1 MVKDRMENFE
11 SLLVFLDSSIASL
24 FAQNKAMQTALMKA
38 TIENQAVGL
47 KCVEM
52 MAMAMN
58 ALLKHGQATFTK
70 EEVAELIFKTP
81 KQDVSED
88 LAAESVNH
96 YPSDQELLDH
106 AIQKINE
113 LSIKDV
119 DAFDES
125 IEVLAEIEKTPRNI
139 RVDFS
144 PVRRFLEARRAPLL
158 DPPVDHAHVV
168 KKIEDLKKFRFPAV
182 CKPIIQLTL
191 KSSYAQINQA
201 FQESV
206 GHTGPERRH
215 GKNKP
220 PRRSSLTEIPEETT
234 LEIEENAEKAEN
246 VQEAKALSDGDEPMN
261 SPEKRQASS
270 DSELQVTPS
279 KQKIANKHK
288 QPTARKS
295 TTPGKKKKS
304 MESIQGVE
312 ISAAQSTELDDTL
325 SEIEDEDEEIQ
336 CLAIIK
342 KSEELRNCQIKSE
355 LVEHDQVSQPSTSRP
370 SSNES

>member
-52 MAMAMN
+52 MTLAMN
-58 ALLKHGQATFTK
+58 ALLKHDQASFTK
-70 EEVAELIFKTP
+70 EEVADLIFKSP

-88 LAAESVNH
+88 LAAEAVNH

-106 AIQKINE
+106 AIQRINE
-113 LSIKDV
+113 LSIEDV
-119 DAFDES
+119 DVLDGS
-125 IEVLAEIEKTPRNI
+125 VEVLTEIEKTPRNI
-139 RVDFS
+139 RVDYS
-144 PVRRFLEARRAPLL
+144 PVRKFLESRRAPLL

-168 KKIEDLKKFRFPAV
+168 KKLEDLKKFRFPAV

-206 GHTGPERRH
+206 GHTGPDRRH

-220 PRRSSLTEIPEETT
+220 PRRSSLTEIPEETD
-234 LEIEENAEKAEN
+234 
-246 VQEAKALSDGDEPMN
+246 QEVKEVRALSDGDVKMT
-261 SPEKRQASS
+261 SPTKRQGSS
-270 DSELQVTPS
+270 EEESQVTPV
-279 KQKIANKHK
+279 KQKSANKHK

-295 TTPGKKKKS
+295 TTTPGKKKKS
-304 MESIQGVE
+304 LESTQGVE
-312 ISAAQSTELDDTL
+312 IPASQSNELDDTL
-325 SEIEDEDEEIQ
+325 SEIEDEDEEVQ

-342 KSEELRNCQIKSE
+342 KSEELRNCQIKTE
-355 LVEHDQVSQPSTSRP
+355 LVEHDRVCQPSTSRP

>member
-52 MAMAMN
+52 MALSMN

-70 EEVAELIFKTP
+70 EEVADLIFKSP

-96 YPSDQELLDH
+96 YPSDRELLDH

-113 LSIKDV
+113 LSISDV

-125 IEVLAEIEKTPRNI
+125 LEVLAEIEKTPRNI

-234 LEIEENAEKAEN
+234 LEIEENAK
-246 VQEAKALSDGDEPMN
+246 EAKALSDGDEPMN
-261 SPEKRQASS
+261 SPEQRQASS
-270 DSELQVTPS
+270 DGELQVTPS
-279 KQKIANKHK
+279 KHANKHK

-325 SEIEDEDEEIQ
+325 SEIEDEDEEVQ

-342 KSEELRNCQIKSE
+342 KSEELKNCQIKTE
-355 LVEHDQVSQPSTSRP
+355 LVENDRVSQPSTSRP

>member
-52 MAMAMN
+52 MALAMN
-58 ALLKHGQATFTK
+58 ALLKHGQATFSK
-70 EEVAELIFKTP
+70 EEVADLIFKSP

-119 DAFDES
+119 DAFDDS
-125 IEVLAEIEKTPRNI
+125 VEVLAEIEKTPRNI

-144 PVRRFLEARRAPLL
+144 PVRKFLESRRAPLV

-191 KSSYAQINQA
+191 KSTYAQINQA

-234 LEIEENAEKAEN
+234 LEIEENAL
-246 VQEAKALSDGDEPMN
+246 EAKALSDGDEPMI
-261 SPEKRQASS
+261 SPEKRQASP
-270 DSELQVTPS
+270 DGELQVTPP

-304 MESIQGVE
+304 LESVQGVE

-325 SEIEDEDEEIQ
+325 SEIEDEDEEVQ
-336 CLAIIK
+336 CLSIIK

-355 LVEHDQVSQPSTSRP
+355 LVEHDQVSLPSTSRP